1 MTEEE
6 IQALLEK
13 LKVLTEETD
22 EGGIAPA
29 CDLCELCEGATP
41 IPLRDYTDDQL
52 LVFLELYDYDLQTTA
67 YHVLLRKA
75 KNDNIKLSSGITLP
89 DNSEYWLRLAA
100 AQRPSRT
107 GMMLRIDEVEVT
119 E

>member
-1 MTEEE
+1 MTDEEL
-6 IQALLEK
+6 QALLAK

-41 IPLRDYTDDQL
+41 ISARDYTDDQL
-52 LVFLELYDYDLQTTA
+52 LFFLDMYDYDLQRTA

-75 KNDNIKLSSGITLP
+75 QNTQITLGSGIALP
-89 DNSEYWLRLAA
+89 DNSAYWLRLAA
-100 AQRPSRT
+100 TQRPSRT
-107 GMMLRIDEVEVT
+107 GMLKRADEPEVDA
-119 E
+119 